1 MNGGRRLGGRGG
13 FTLVE
18 LVAVVAI
25 VALVAVLAVQ
35 RVGGYQRKHKVLAA
49 VGEMGA
55 VAGALQE
62 WADDMEGLPRF
73 CRVNPYLGE
82 ERYEG
87 LNARVHLLFCA
98 TNVQSAAEL
107 GKWRE
112 DGLLPDGAEG
122 MWDEARGRGWRG
134 PYLQGWKAAEWPA
147 PDARRFKDD
156 ETFAERGFT
165 ARYGRT
171 NEVAL
176 MDPWGNPYVVQ
187 FPDASHFAALR
198 GRSGADREGSERW
211 RWPYARVVSAGPDG
225 RLETPRDRC
234 AGRAA
239 DGSARARGD
248 DIVMFLGRADVHE
261 DDD

>member
-1 MNGGRRLGGRGG
+1 MRGGASNGRGG

-25 VALVAVLAVQ
+25 LAVVAVLAVQ
-35 RVGGYQRKHKVLAA
+35 GVGGLRRRAKYSAA
-49 VGEMGA
+49 FADMGA
-55 VAGALQE
+55 VAEALGR

-73 CRVNPYLGE
+73 CRVNPFLGE
-82 ERYEG
+82 EGYEG

-98 TNVQSAAEL
+98 TNVQGAAEM

-112 DGLLPDGAEG
+112 KGLLPDGAEG
-122 MWDEARGRGWRG
+122 VWDEARGRGWRG
-134 PYLQGWKAAEWPA
+134 PYLSARNAGEWPA

-156 ETFAERGFT
+156 ATFAERGFT

-176 MDPWGNPYVVQ
+176 LDPWGNPYVVQ

-248 DIVMFLGRADVHE
+248 DIVMFLGRADVYEE
-261 DDD
+261 DD